1 MHNTRQRRVWIKNG
15 FGSDLEKNT
24 GKRKEGERIP
34 KPGTQVKYKGKNG
47 AGNANEYVRWHLF

>member
-1 MHNTRQRRVWIKNG
+1 MGIKNG

-34 KPGTQVKYKGKNG
+34 KPGTQVEYKGKNG
-47 AGNANEYVRWHLF
+47 AGNANEYVRRHLF